1 MGARAGGRDPPVRTT
16 AKLRGF
22 TMLETLLAAVLLG
35 ALLLALNFFV
45 FSMAEIW
52 GTGAE
57 RRLFEQHARAVTREV
72 ETWLRTATLPPL
84 AGEAGIFA
92 AEIQLEN
99 GRREAPLSFVLAGGS
114 PRLPWPEAALPE
126 VVGSLVIQSGRGLVL
141 YWQSRL
147 ETSFDAARPRSWVVS
162 PFVTAMAYD
171 YQDERGWHRRAGLE
185 RGEDGQWRIPGRLH
199 LQFEHAG
206 MKSETSITL
215 PGTLAPLPHF

>member
-1 MGARAGGRDPPVRTT
+1 MRTNVNF
-16 AKLRGF
+16 RGF
-22 TMLETLLAAVLLG
+22 TMLETLLAAALLG
-35 ALLLALNFFV
+35 ALLLALNFFI

-52 GTGAE
+52 GAGAE
-57 RRLFEQHARAVTREV
+57 RRLFEQHTRAVTREV

-84 AGEAGIFA
+84 AGAQGVFA
-92 AEIQLEN
+92 AEIQLEDS
-99 GRREAPLSFVLAGGS
+99 RREAPLSFLLAGGS

-126 VVGSLVIQSGRGLVL
+126 VVGSLVVESGRGLVL

-147 ETSFDAARPRSWVVS
+147 ETSFDEARPRSWVVS
-162 PFVTAMAYD
+162 QFVTGLSYE
-171 YQDERGWHRRAGLE
+171 YQEESGWRRREDLE
-185 RGEDGQWRIPGRLH
+185 RGNDGQWRIPGRLH

>member
-1 MGARAGGRDPPVRTT
+1 MRTS
-16 AKLRGF
+16 ANPRGF
-22 TMLETLLAAVLLG
+22 TMLETLLAAALLG

-52 GTGAE
+52 GAGAE

-84 AGEAGIFA
+84 GGEAGIFA
-92 AEIQLEN
+92 AEIQLED
-99 GRREAPLSFVLAGGS
+99 GRRETPLSFVLVGGS
-114 PRLPWPEAALPE
+114 PRLPWRETALPE
-126 VVGSLVIQSGRGLVL
+126 VVGSLVVQPGRGLVL

-147 ETSFDAARPRSWVVS
+147 ETSFDAARPRPWVVS
-162 PFVTAMAYD
+162 PFVTGLTYD
-171 YQDERGWHRRAGLE
+171 YRDERGWRVSAGLE
-185 RGEDGQWRIPGRLH
+185 RREDGEWQIPGRLR

-206 MKSETSITL
+206 MKSETSVTL